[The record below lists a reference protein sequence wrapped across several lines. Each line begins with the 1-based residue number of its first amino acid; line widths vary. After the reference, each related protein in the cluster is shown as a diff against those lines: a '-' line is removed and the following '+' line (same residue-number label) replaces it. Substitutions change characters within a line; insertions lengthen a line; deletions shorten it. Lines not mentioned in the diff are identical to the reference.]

1 MKDLFEEVK
10 GHLSHYLALLVI
22 LDLGLG
28 AFLIFRYNFLYQT
41 IVILATSLAYIAWGA
56 VHHWLEE
63 DFHLRVILEYI
74 LLAVLADLVILFLLF
89 RA

>member
-1 MKDLFEEVK
+1 MKELIEDIRA
-10 GHLSHYLALLVI
+10 HISHYLVLLVI
-22 LDLGLG
+22 LDVGVG
-28 AFLIFRYNFLYQT
+28 AFWMFRYNLLFQA
-41 IVILATSLAYIAWGA
+41 IVIFVTSLSYVVWGA

-74 LLAVLADLVILFLLF
+74 LIAALADLVLIFLLF